1 MTHKIYDKLV
11 RDNIPDILEADK
23 LKFKVDYLSNA
34 DAMKYTVRKLSEEVT
49 ELIEQIVLKNR
60 DGILSE
66 LADIISVVMKIG
78 IDWEIDIEDVIQAEE
93 DKSEVNGF
101 FFDNCILKWVDE
113 PADAMNPKPK
123 KPQKTKS
130 TKKPKKSD
138 TDEKV

>member
-11 RDNIPDILEADK
+11 RDNIPDILAANN
-23 LKFKVDYLSNA
+23 LKFKVEYLSDA
-34 DAMKYTVRKLSEEVT
+34 DAIKYTVRKLSEEVA

-78 IDWEIDIEDVIQAEE
+78 IDWEIDIEDVLQAEE

-101 FFDNCILKWVDE
+101 FFENCILKWVDE
-113 PADAMNPKPK
+113 PADAMKPKPK
-123 KPQKTKS
+123 KTKS

-138 TDEKV
+138 EDEKV